1 MDPTGQ
7 FRKLVTERIPAGRLG
22 EIPELANLAAY
33 LVSDY
38 SSWITG
44 EVTFLQ
50 YQHIIAVK
58 CKPRGVLLPLIAC
71 TGRLRPKKG
80 SFFRLQVY
88 ERLGASLVEVYEW
101 VGKSVIL
108 VYKKAQNEMHFK
120 TEIK

>member
-58 CKPRGVLLPLIAC
+58 CKPRGVLLSLIDY

-88 ERLGASLVEVYEW
+88 ERVGASLVEVYEW